1 MASTISLLAPDSP
14 ILFFPIFACSNLS
27 TFLFKSKLKR
37 FKRIFLF
44 LQTKTLPP
52 NNLDCLFANDFVNC
66 GQGPGRERDGIPRP
80 AICSVAVPA
89 LDKPTSAILAHE
101 LNLPFPITTY

>member
-1 MASTISLLAPDSP
+1 MASTIFLLAPDSP
-14 ILFFPIFACSNLS
+14 ILFLPIFACSNLS
-27 TFLFKSKLKR
+27 TFSFKSKLKR

-52 NNLDCLFANDFVNC
+52 NNLDCLYANEYVTS
-66 GQGPGRERDGIPRP
+66 GPVPGKQRDGMPRP

>member
-1 MASTISLLAPDSP
+1 MASTIFILAPDSP
-14 ILFFPIFACSNLS
+14 ILFLPIFACFNLS
-27 TFLFKSKLKR
+27 TFSFISKLKR

-66 GQGPGRERDGIPRP
+66 GPDPGRESEGIPRP
-80 AICSVAVPA
+80 VFAP
-89 LDKPTSAILAHE
+89 LQFLR
-101 LNLPFPITTY
+101 

>member
-1 MASTISLLAPDSP
+1 MASTIFLLAPDSP
-14 ILFFPIFACSNLS
+14 ILFFPIFACSNLL
-27 TFLFKSKLKR
+27 TFPFKRNFKR
-37 FKRIFLF
+37 FKRIYLF

-66 GQGPGRERDGIPRP
+66 GPGPGRERDGIPRP

-89 LDKPTSAILAHE
+89 FD
-101 LNLPFPITTY
+101 

>member
-1 MASTISLLAPDSP
+1 MASTIFLLAPDAP
-14 ILFFPIFACSNLS
+14 ILFLPIFACSNLL
-27 TFLFKSKLKR
+27 TFPFKRKLKR

-66 GQGPGRERDGIPRP
+66 GPLPGRERDGIPRP

-89 LDKPTSAILAHE
+89 LDKPTSCLLYTSDAADE
-101 LNLPFPITTY
+101 

>member
-1 MASTISLLAPDSP
+1 MASTIFLLAPDSP

-27 TFLFKSKLKR
+27 TFPFKSKLKR
-37 FKRIFLF
+37 SKRIFLF

-66 GQGPGRERDGIPRP
+66 GPDPGKERDGIPSP
-80 AICSVAVPA
+80 TICYVAVPA
-89 LDKPTSAILAHE
+89 LDKPTSAILAHK
-101 LNLPFPITTY
+101 LNLPFPITIY

>member
-1 MASTISLLAPDSP
+1 MASTIFLLAPDSP

-27 TFLFKSKLKR
+27 TFPFKRKLKR

-66 GQGPGRERDGIPRP
+66 GPGPGRERDGIPRP

-89 LDKPTSAILAHE
+89 LDE
-101 LNLPFPITTY
+101 LF